1 MPYDCFFSHN
11 FSFQV
16 KVSAAD
22 RSTSPVT
29 GSIIAVTSDPA
40 KQTICIE
47 GPTATPQLPK
57 GPGFLVGV
65 SISKPAF
72 CTLNDLSQNARRGM
86 SSLRRVEDCF
96 PYLIARIA
104 ASIAPLRVTPQPA
117 SSYGLHGA
125 DPGSAPFSP
134 VTPPRVTLYAKLY
147 LQQWRQ
153 GREEYQI
160 RGRTEARRP
169 TTLPAGRSRL
179 R

>member
-1 MPYDCFFSHN
+1 MNHSPLSQLE
-11 FSFQV
+11 SSTITILPL
-16 KVSAAD
+16 VS
-22 RSTSPVT
+22 STYVL
-29 GSIIAVTSDPA
+29 G
-40 KQTICIE
+40 
-47 GPTATPQLPK
+47 
-57 GPGFLVGV
+57 LVGV

-134 VTPPRVTLYAKLY
+134 VTPPRVTLYAKLS
-147 LQQWRQ
+147 LQQWRR

-160 RGRTEARRP
+160 GGRTEARLP
-169 TTLPAGRSRL
+169 TPLPAGRSRL

>member
-1 MPYDCFFSHN
+1 MLCLAFCFLQMMPYDCFFSHN

-57 GPGFLVGV
+57 GLGFLVGV

-86 SSLRRVEDCF
+86 SLLRRVEPKNSGLSSFYCGKDES
-96 PYLIARIA
+96 L
-104 ASIAPLRVTPQPA
+104 PQELVGESFLA
-117 SSYGLHGA
+117 ILT
-125 DPGSAPFSP
+125 
-134 VTPPRVTLYAKLY
+134 V
-147 LQQWRQ
+147 
-153 GREEYQI
+153 
-160 RGRTEARRP
+160 
-169 TTLPAGRSRL
+169 
-179 R
+179 

>member
-1 MPYDCFFSHN
+1 MLCLAFCFLQMMPYDCFFSHN

-96 PYLIARIA
+96 PHLIASIA
-104 ASIAPLRVTPQPA
+104 ASIAPQRVTPQPA

-125 DPGSAPFSP
+125 DPGSVPFSP
-134 VTPPRVTLYAKLY
+134 VTPARVTLYGKLY
-147 LQQWRQ
+147 LQR
-153 GREEYQI
+153 
-160 RGRTEARRP
+160 
-169 TTLPAGRSRL
+169 
-179 R
+179 